1 MPVGHL
7 ELKKRQ
13 RALSTMDAPA
23 AFYERQVERVLAS
36 QELCLDSQGEVDGE
50 ALEDDASLAE
60 AKQAAYSLD
69 RLVHDL
75 CQQAVHQSATK
86 VEVQE
91 ESAMYPVL
99 NPAPLMGRQLPPP
112 ALAQYVARQVKSW
125 VGVTR
130 GASGGAA
137 PGASAAAA
145 ALRGDAAE
153 EEALWLRG
161 CSTEDVYVDT
171 AEALVDDLLSDAARS
186 LLRLA

>member
-1 MPVGHL
+1 M
-7 ELKKRQ
+7 
-13 RALSTMDAPA
+13 
-23 AFYERQVERVLAS
+23 
-36 QELCLDSQGEVDGE
+36 
-50 ALEDDASLAE
+50 
-60 AKQAAYSLD
+60 
-69 RLVHDL
+69 
-75 CQQAVHQSATK
+75 
-86 VEVQE
+86 
-91 ESAMYPVL
+91 
-99 NPAPLMGRQLPPP
+99 
-112 ALAQYVARQVKSW
+112 LAQCVTRR

-171 AEALVDDLLSDAARS
+171 AEALVDDLLADAARS